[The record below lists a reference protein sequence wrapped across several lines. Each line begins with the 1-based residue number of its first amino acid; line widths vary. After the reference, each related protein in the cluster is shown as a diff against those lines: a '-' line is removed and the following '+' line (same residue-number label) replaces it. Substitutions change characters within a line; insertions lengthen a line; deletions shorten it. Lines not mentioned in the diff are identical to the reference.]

1 MVGGTDAIV
10 VRGISAEGMHGIGGE
25 REHPQS
31 FAADVE
37 IFGDLSGAAAADG
50 INATIDYAA
59 VSREVRDVI
68 MNDSYELVEALAE
81 AIAARVI
88 ALGANSVRVR
98 VSKPRAARALGVDEV
113 AVVIER

>member
-1 MVGGTDAIV
+1 MTDAIV
-10 VRGISAEGMHGIGGE
+10 VRGILAEGMHGIAGE
-25 REHPQS
+25 RDHPQS
-31 FAADVE
+31 FVADVE
-37 IFGDLSGAAAADG
+37 IFGDLSDAAAANN
-50 INATIDYAA
+50 IASTIDYAL

-68 MNDSYELVEALAE
+68 MNDSYELIEALAE

-113 AVVIER
+113 AVIIER